1 MMAQNPTL
9 GIGYLIGS
17 ALGENYW
24 GKKRANSTQ
33 KAADDALNEY
43 NKNLPANTSGE
54 MDWDAANKIL
64 EAYAGNA
71 NPTTNNRVADAM
83 NQKSG
88 WFVSPEQAVANQD
101 AAAQQTTTA
110 EASTNAANNAANP
123 KGSQYDFSDAM
134 PAQANSYHLG
144 DYSDT
149 IGTEVVGD
157 RSDWERQYA
166 KQAMGLIGGN
176 PQYFAPPTPQQANA
190 PAITMDNAG
199 VLGGA
204 TTMQDAWEQM
214 KNSGTFNNGN
224 TGYFTNGIRNLDNVV
239 TTGTQAPAPSPAP
252 AAPAQAGVNYVGT
265 EPFIDKQAQIYM
277 QAGASPEQ
285 ARSLAARAGE
295 RIKRMYSDP
304 RFLAQL
310 NETQKKNWFGK

>member
-1 MMAQNPTL
+1 MATTNITYNNPNKRNGNRIDNSNRLAINKDVIRMMAQNPAL

-33 KAADDALNEY
+33 DAVDNALNEY
-43 NKNLPANTSGE
+43 NKNLPANSGGE
-54 MDWDAANKIL
+54 MDWDAANKL
-64 EAYAGNA
+64 LDTYAGQSNTA
-71 NPTTNNRVADAM
+71 GNMVSGTGIQDAM
-83 NQKSG
+83 ANKSG
-88 WFVSPEQAVANQD
+88 WAVPPSQNAVVPAD
-101 AAAQQTTTA
+101 AEAPTTA
-110 EASTNAANNAANP
+110 
-123 KGSQYDFSDAM
+123 
-134 PAQANSYHLG
+134 PAPATVPAETPS
-144 DYSDT
+144 
-149 IGTEVVGD
+149 
-157 RSDWERQYA
+157 
-166 KQAMGLIGGN
+166 
-176 PQYFAPPTPQQANA
+176 APLTPQQANT

-204 TTMQDAWEQM
+204 TTMQDAWEKM

-239 TTGTQAPAPSPAP
+239 TTGTPSQAPAPAP
-252 AAPAQAGVNYVGT
+252 TPAQAGVNYVGT

-285 ARSLAARAGE
+285 ARSLAAHAGE

>member
-1 MMAQNPTL
+1 MATTNITYNNPNKRNGNRIDNSNRLAINKDVLRMMAQNPTL

-17 ALGENYW
+17 AIGENYF

-33 KAADDALNEY
+33 EAVDSALNEY
-43 NKNLPANTSGE
+43 NKNLPGNASGE
-54 MDWDAANKIL
+54 MDWDAANKL
-64 EAYAGNA
+64 LDAYAGQ
-71 NPTTNNRVADAM
+71 NNTAGNMVNGMGIQDAM
-83 NQKSG
+83 ASKSG
-88 WFVSPEQAVANQD
+88 WTVPPSQNAVAPVP
-101 AAAQQTTTA
+101 A
-110 EASTNAANNAANP
+110 EAPAAP
-123 KGSQYDFSDAM
+123 
-134 PAQANSYHLG
+134 L
-144 DYSDT
+144 
-149 IGTEVVGD
+149 
-157 RSDWERQYA
+157 
-166 KQAMGLIGGN
+166 
-176 PQYFAPPTPQQANA
+176 TPQQANA

-204 TTMQDAWEQM
+204 TTMQDAWEQL

-239 TTGTQAPAPSPAP
+239 TTGTQAPAPAP

-285 ARSLAARAGE
+285 ARGLAARAGE